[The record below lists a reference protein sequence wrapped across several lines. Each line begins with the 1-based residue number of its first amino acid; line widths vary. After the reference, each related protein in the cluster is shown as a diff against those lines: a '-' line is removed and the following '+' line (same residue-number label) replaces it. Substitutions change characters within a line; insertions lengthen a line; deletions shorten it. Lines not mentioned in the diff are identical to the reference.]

1 VPVLRELPDVLRERL
16 VEPARE
22 RVELPLREREVVLR
36 ARDVPDVE
44 RRRVLPLVPLVVPV
58 LPVLLRRVRAARTFS
73 TPCSIFC
80 SASDNCRSGELG
92 SLGWLG
98 MSEVLLNG

>member
-1 VPVLRELPDVLRERL
+1 VPVLRVPDVLRARL
-16 VEPARE
+16 VEPERE

-36 ARDVPDVE
+36 LRVVPDVE
-44 RRRVLPLVPLVVPV
+44 RRRVVPPVPPALVAV
-58 LPVLLRRVRAARTFS
+58 LVLLRRVRAARTFS
-73 TPCSIFC
+73 TPSSIFSSGSDIGC
-80 SASDNCRSGELG
+80 SVELG